1 MRRALVVGINDY
13 SWSPLKGCIND
24 ANVIGDALKEHY
36 DGKPN
41 FHVKRLTSDK
51 YNITKAQLFRSIK
64 DLFARPA
71 DIIIMF
77 FSGHGANGDLG
88 GYLVTQDGEKYSLGV
103 SLNEIVEL
111 ANMATQINE
120 IIIILDTCYS
130 GVTGN
135 INPMNKN
142 IASIREGVSILA
154 SSTQDESSVEKN
166 GQGLFTS
173 IILEAI
179 NGGGADVMGQVTVAG
194 LYNYAD
200 KVLGP
205 WQQRPVFKSHVTEL
219 SVLKSGTPQISFP
232 QLRLLAK
239 YFPKS
244 DFELQLDP
252 GFEPELEPK
261 NKEKEAIFAILQKFR
276 DCNMLKPIGEKHL
289 YHAAKNSKACGLT
302 DLGKLYWRMITT
314 NQV

>member
-41 FHVKRLTSDK
+41 FHVKSLTSDK
-51 YNITKAQLFRSIK
+51 HKVTKAQLFKSIK
-64 DLFARPA
+64 DLFTRPA
-71 DIIIMF
+71 DTVILF

-88 GYLVTQDGEKYSLGV
+88 GYLVTQDGEKYNLGV
-103 SLNEIVEL
+103 SLNEVVEL
-111 ANMATQINE
+111 ANMAKNINE
-120 IIIILDTCYS
+120 IIIILDTCFS
-130 GVTGN
+130 GITGN
-135 INPMNKN
+135 INPMNAN
-142 IASIREGVSILA
+142 VASIREGVSILA
-154 SSTQDESSVEKN
+154 SSTQNQSSVEKN

-219 SVLKSGTPQISFP
+219 SVLKSGNPQISFP
-232 QLRLLAK
+232 QLRLLAE
-239 YFPKS
+239 YFPEA
-244 DFELQLDP
+244 DFEFKLDP
-252 GFEPELEPK
+252 GFESELKPK
-261 NKEKEAIFAILQKFR
+261 NEEKEKVFALLQKFR
-276 DCNMLKPIGEKHL
+276 DCNMLKPVGEEHL
-289 YHAAKNSKACGLT
+289 YHAAKNSKACCLT

-314 NQV
+314 NKV

>member
-13 SWSPLKGCIND
+13 SWSPLQGSIND

-51 YNITKAQLFRSIK
+51 YEITKALLFKSIR
-64 DLFARPA
+64 DLFTRPA
-71 DIIIMF
+71 EIVILF

-88 GYLVTQDGEKYSLGV
+88 GHLVTQDGEKYNLGV
-103 SLNEIVEL
+103 SLNDIVEL
-111 ANMATQINE
+111 ANMATQIKE
-120 IIIILDTCYS
+120 VIIILDACYS
-130 GVTGN
+130 GITGN
-135 INPMNKN
+135 INPINAN

-154 SSTQDESSVEKN
+154 SSTQNEYSVEKN

-173 IILEAI
+173 IILEGI
-179 NGGGADVMGQVTVAG
+179 KGGAADVMGQVTVAG

-219 SVLKSGTPQISFP
+219 SVLTSGTPQISFP
-232 QLRLLAK
+232 QLRLLAEL
-239 YFPKS
+239 FPKS
-244 DFELQLDP
+244 DFKLPLDP
-252 GFEPELEPK
+252 GFEPELKPK
-261 NKEKEAIFAILQKFR
+261 NKEKEKIFAILQKFR
-276 DCNMLKPIGEKHL
+276 DCNMLKPVGEKHL
-289 YHAAKNSKACGLT
+289 YHAAKNSQACCLT

-314 NQV
+314 NKV